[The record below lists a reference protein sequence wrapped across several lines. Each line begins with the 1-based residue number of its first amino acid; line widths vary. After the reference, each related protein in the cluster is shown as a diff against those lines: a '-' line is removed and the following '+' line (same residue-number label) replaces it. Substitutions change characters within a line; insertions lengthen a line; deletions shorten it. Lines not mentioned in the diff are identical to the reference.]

1 MRRLHRWLP
10 TLWQPAAGTDGRPR
24 GFWTGCGSIRR
35 HAVAIW
41 EYRSTAPLSGARSAP
56 VVNPITAFA
65 ALSLL
70 FGTLIIMATP
80 PLRGP
85 DETAHFLRAYGI
97 ALGDVVPSTGDT
109 QGRKGILLASRLYE
123 GFEFFESV
131 RVKEKDI
138 GWFGYGPVF
147 RTHFSHRSTPI
158 ESDPP
163 TVFVPYGGS
172 EGYSPVA
179 YLPQVAA
186 ALAARALDLD
196 FVATLYLMRFVGL
209 AAMTAM
215 IAYAIAISP
224 QLAWTF
230 VAIAMLPAALYGR
243 SVVSAD
249 GSALAAAMLVAALW
263 LRGFLS
269 PHGHRPAQ
277 LSLWMMFSA
286 LTKPTNLAFVLL
298 GLMIPTRRW
307 SAVALATLPA
317 IGVAL
322 FWTVQSGADSG
333 AWRMVEL
340 TGRDPAAFD
349 PVVKFGHWL
358 NHPLH
363 FPAAVIGAI
372 HEQGLAD
379 LWRQAIGVLGLFDTV
394 LQDWV
399 YPSVSVLL
407 LGALFAP
414 LPLTPA
420 VRGKVATTAAIVA
433 FAYAVSVYLVCY
445 LSFTPLEANTV
456 WGVQGRYFVPCLP
469 VVAISVASVV
479 NRGLDE
485 RIRAALAISA
495 GVLSGSASI
504 DAIVK
509 ADWHI

>member
-1 MRRLHRWLP
+1 MPPAGGADLVATGRRNRRKA
-10 TLWQPAAGTDGRPR
+10 Q
-24 GFWTGCGSIRR
+24 GFLDRCGSIRR
-35 HAVAIW
+35 RAVAIW
-41 EYRSTAPLSGARSAP
+41 EYRSTVPLSGARSAALI
-56 VVNPITAFA
+56 NPITAFA

-70 FGTLIIMATP
+70 FGTLIILATP

-97 ALGDVVPSTGDT
+97 ALGDIVPSTGDA
-109 QGRKGILLASRLYE
+109 QSRKGIFLSPQLYE

-131 RVKEKDI
+131 RVKEKGT

-147 RTHFSHRSTPI
+147 QTYFSHQSAPI
-158 ESDPP
+158 DSDPP

-196 FVATLYLMRFVGL
+196 FVATLYLMRFTGL
-209 AAMTAM
+209 AAMTAV

-269 PHGHRPAQ
+269 PHGHRPGQ
-277 LSLWMMFSA
+277 LSFWMMFSA
-286 LTKPTNLAFVLL
+286 LTKPTNLAFVLF
-298 GLMIPTRRW
+298 GLMLPARRW
-307 SAVALATLPA
+307 PAVVLATLPA

-333 AWRMVEL
+333 AWRMVEI
-340 TGRDPAAFD
+340 TGQDASAFD
-349 PVVKFGHWL
+349 PLVKLSHWI
-358 NHPLH
+358 NYPLH

-372 HEQGLAD
+372 HAKGVGE
-379 LWRQAIGVLGLFDTV
+379 LWRQGIGVLGLFDTV

-399 YPSVSVLL
+399 YPTVSVLL
-407 LGALFAP
+407 LGTLFAR
-414 LPLTPA
+414 LPLAPA
-420 VRGKVATTAAIVA
+420 TRGKVATTAAIVA
-433 FAYAVSVYLVCY
+433 FAYAVSIYLVCY
-445 LSFTPLEANTV
+445 LSFTPLGANIV
-456 WGVQGRYFVPCLP
+456 WGVQGRYFVLCLP
-469 VVAISVASVV
+469 VVAIAVASVV
-479 NRGLDE
+479 NLNLDE
-485 RIRAALAISA
+485 RLRAALASSA